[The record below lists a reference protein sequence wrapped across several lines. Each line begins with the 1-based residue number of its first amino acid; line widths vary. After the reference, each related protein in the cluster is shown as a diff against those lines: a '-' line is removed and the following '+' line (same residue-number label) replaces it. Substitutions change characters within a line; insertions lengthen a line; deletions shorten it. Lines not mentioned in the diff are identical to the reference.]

1 MVEKQNYWIDR
12 RRFNFPG
19 PDLSSWERPGER
31 ATRSLIFKE
40 VLEAA
45 MPEKAPMFTVTDRRK
60 FTNDGE
66 LRPGVVASEPP
77 AESTP
82 SSAAPV
88 AAPAAGIEKAAH
100 EAAHPQVAAA
110 TPDAPPE
117 TVEQTPDE
125 SLADDEAL
133 LPEPTAAE
141 SAEQHA
147 AYKESSRSLDELIA
161 AQNPKARAA
170 GPMTFDRL
178 VQSIYMTAAI
188 QLGAGVQPGEQPRV
202 DILGA
207 RQSIDMLAVLAEK
220 TKGNLSDTEQ
230 RLLQNALFELR
241 MSFLEITNAI
251 ATSAQSA
258 GAAGQGGPQP
268 VGAKP
273 GFRPGTR

>member
-1 MVEKQNYWIDR
+1 
-12 RRFNFPG
+12 
-19 PDLSSWERPGER
+19 
-31 ATRSLIFKE
+31 
-40 VLEAA
+40 
-45 MPEKAPMFTVTDRRK
+45 MPEKAPSFTVTDRRK
-60 FTNDGE
+60 FTTDGE
-66 LRPGVVASEPP
+66 LRPGVVASE
-77 AESTP
+77 
-82 SSAAPV
+82 APV
-88 AAPAAGIEKAAH
+88 EAPPQPQAEVQKPAPAPAPEAPAAVTASPKAV
-100 EAAHPQVAAA
+100 EAA
-110 TPDAPPE
+110 
-117 TVEQTPDE
+117 DE
-125 SLADDEAL
+125 ELGNEEGL

-147 AYKESSRSLDELIA
+147 AYQESSRGLDDLIA

-207 RQSIDMLAVLAEK
+207 RQSIDMLAVLGEK
-220 TKGNLSDTEQ
+220 TKGNLTDSEQ

-251 ATSAQSA
+251 ATSAQQAASGPAA
-258 GAAGQGGPQP
+258 GAKAG

-273 GFRPGTR
+273 GFRPGGR